1 MPIDLENSCSVVV
14 FVTGRLAGIPCR
26 DDKDVPNEGEGT
38 GDARRAM
45 EACLLPNSGAGDLDR
60 TEDEAIGTDRAGFR
74 DEPSPLSAILKV
86 ASGSN

>member
-1 MPIDLENSCSVVV
+1 MAIDLENSCSVVV

-26 DDKDVPNEGEGT
+26 DDKDVPNEGDGT

-45 EACLLPNSGAGDLDR
+45 DACLLLKSGAGDLDR
-60 TEDEAIGTDRAGFR
+60 TEEAIGTDRAGFR

-86 ASGSN
+86 ASRSS

>member
-1 MPIDLENSCSVVV
+1 MKGS
-14 FVTGRLAGIPCR
+14 
-26 DDKDVPNEGEGT
+26 T